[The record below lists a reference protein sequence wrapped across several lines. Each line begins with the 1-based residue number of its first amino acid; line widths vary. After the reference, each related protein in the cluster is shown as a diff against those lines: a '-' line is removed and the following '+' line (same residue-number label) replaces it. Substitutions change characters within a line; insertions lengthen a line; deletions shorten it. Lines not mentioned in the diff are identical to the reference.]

1 MRSHHWSQGRRG
13 ARRGGSVSNMPSWGI
28 LSGIKKFVCGYSYF
42 WGLEWGVFLMGA
54 ECGGVLGVLSV
65 CRGVLCLGGVVV
77 LRNILRW
84 VGVIGVPPCGGV
96 VRCGGLFNVL
106 VLGILVTPA

>member
-1 MRSHHWSQGRRG
+1 MRSHHWSQGQRDT
-13 ARRGGSVSNMPSWGI
+13 RRGGSVSNMPSWGI
-28 LSGIKKFVCGYSYF
+28 LSGIKKFVCGYSYCL
-42 WGLEWGVFLMGA
+42 GVDGCVFLMGA
-54 ECGGVLGVLSV
+54 ECGGVLGVFFV
-65 CRGVLCLGGVVV
+65 CGGGVGFGGVVV